1 MERRECA
8 APRSTIKHLIKDSLK
23 KHCGGAD
30 GCLTKTMYK
39 IWGKSKRINLEK
51 HETAINEVISELKEK
66 NLLTEEKGAFIMKV
80 SFILVI
86 KMFYPSRLRSFSLI
100 FLHSSTL
107 LNFIFVSN
115 D

>member
-8 APRSTIKHLIKDSLK
+8 APRSTIKHLIRDSLK
-23 KHCGGAD
+23 KHCGGVA
-30 GCLTKTMYK
+30 GCPIKTMYK
-39 IWGKSKRINLEK
+39 IWGGSKRINLEK
-51 HETAINEVISELKEK
+51 HDDAIKEAIAELKAK
-66 NLLTEEKGAFIMKV
+66 NLLTEEKDVFKMKV

-86 KMFYPSRLRSFSLI
+86 KMFYPSRLRSFSL
-100 FLHSSTL
+100 HSSTL